1 MNLSEIQNRLQQV
14 LQLVEDWHEKGVN
27 ELERDLALGILREIY
42 ADMRF
47 NATPQ
52 PETIDAEEPQ
62 SVAAPMVDNA
72 PSVAKEN
79 TSEQFEDALPIGVAI
94 SLDDVFESFIHD
106 ELIPVKEELTS
117 QDSEATAELGD
128 VSMPEPAV
136 EELPVEPESTPVAEV
151 VSEEPE
157 MIEPAPVVEP
167 QPEVEEDK
175 PETEPEPE
183 SEPEKEADA
192 AAEIAVETEVAPAVE
207 VEPEVQQP
215 TVNEF
220 AMGQP
225 SLFGDEVIT
234 PRKSRRTRMMS
245 LYDDEPEMTVTIFKK
260 QEVAVEQPMQPETP
274 APVVEEP
281 IVVAVEPEFESEEF
295 VEVDVATAP
304 VVEMP
309 TEPEADT
316 PAMPAVEEPAN
327 IEECLPAENETPYI
341 EPQIEIAITKAATS
355 VVPESDQVL
364 GEVIKSDVRTIADTI
379 TPKSKTVEQM
389 AKGAISDIGKAVGI
403 NDRFLLIRDLFG
415 GSSEMYEQ
423 VVARLNSFDNLE
435 DCMIYIVENFDW
447 NPNSDGAKLMMELIE
462 RKYS

>member
-1 MNLSEIQNRLQQV
+1 
-14 LQLVEDWHEKGVN
+14 
-27 ELERDLALGILREIY
+27 
-42 ADMRF
+42 
-47 NATPQ
+47 
-52 PETIDAEEPQ
+52 
-62 SVAAPMVDNA
+62 
-72 PSVAKEN
+72 
-79 TSEQFEDALPIGVAI
+79 
-94 SLDDVFESFIHD
+94 
-106 ELIPVKEELTS
+106 
-117 QDSEATAELGD
+117 
-128 VSMPEPAV
+128 
-136 EELPVEPESTPVAEV
+136 
-151 VSEEPE
+151 
-157 MIEPAPVVEP
+157 
-167 QPEVEEDK
+167 
-175 PETEPEPE
+175 
-183 SEPEKEADA
+183 
-192 AAEIAVETEVAPAVE
+192 
-207 VEPEVQQP
+207 
-215 TVNEF
+215 
-220 AMGQP
+220 
-225 SLFGDEVIT
+225 
-234 PRKSRRTRMMS
+234 MMS

-281 IVVAVEPEFESEEF
+281 IAVAVEPEFESEEF

-316 PAMPAVEEPAN
+316 SAMPAVEESAN
-327 IEECLPAENETPYI
+327 IEDCLPAENETPYV
-341 EPQIEIAITKAATS
+341 EPQIEVAITKAATS

>member
-42 ADMRF
+42 AGMRF

-52 PETIDAEEPQ
+52 PETIDVEEAQ
-62 SVAAPMVDNA
+62 SITAPATDNNF
-72 PSVAKEN
+72 SMEN
-79 TSEQFEDALPIGVAI
+79 ESPLESFEDALPVGVAI
-94 SLDDVFESFIHD
+94 SFDDVFESFIHE
-106 ELIPVKEELTS
+106 ELVPVKEELAS
-117 QDSEATAELGD
+117 QGGDAVAELD
-128 VSMPEPAV
+128 AEAMPEPAV
-136 EELPVEPESTPVAEV
+136 EEQAEV
-151 VSEEPE
+151 EENE
-157 MIEPAPVVEP
+157 SDAEPAPENETEI
-167 QPEVEEDK
+167 EVDAVAGVLTA
-175 PETEPEPE
+175 TEPEPVAE
-183 SEPEKEADA
+183 SQ
-192 AAEIAVETEVAPAVE
+192 
-207 VEPEVQQP
+207 PEVQQP

-260 QEVAVEQPMQPETP
+260 PEIAVEQTMQPESP
-274 APVVEEP
+274 APIVEEP
-281 IVVAVEPEFESEEF
+281 AAVAVEPEYEPEEF
-295 VEVDVATAP
+295 VEIDVATAP
-304 VVEMP
+304 AVEVLA
-309 TEPEADT
+309 ESEDCA
-316 PAMPAVEEPAN
+316 PAMPSVEEPAMV
-327 IEECLPAENETPYI
+327 EESLPVESEVPYV
-341 EPQIEIAITKAATS
+341 EPQIEVAVAKAATS

-389 AKGAISDIGKAVGI
+389 AKGSITDIGKAVGI

-423 VVARLNSFDNLE
+423 VVARLNGFDNLE

-462 RKYS
+462 RKYN